1 MLLFKM
7 GRVLAVV
14 GAGYDV
20 GLSNVMPYNPKMA
33 PEPEKHDGDP
43 SMWFDPR
50 PPGRNSMYP
59 HNTYH
64 GHTPH
69 LRYDYLAS
77 DYELHYGINALKL
90 LITVCVCTHNNF
102 FVTTKKVST
111 P

>member
-1 MLLFKM
+1 MPGPVPYPTLYAQEPEARKPKSTIEMLLFKM

-69 LRYDYLAS
+69 LRYDYLA
-77 DYELHYGINALKL
+77 
-90 LITVCVCTHNNF
+90 
-102 FVTTKKVST
+102 
-111 P
+111 